1 MPSINFGSP
10 EMDDNSSYMEKVFQL
25 NTLFNSNTDY
35 ALETYLKKIQ
45 NNFIYSSEIEN
56 SEKVPKEKINKTITP
71 EEFNNIEKR
80 VENDKRKIFS
90 VKKIPAMNKIKRK
103 RDYEGKQVNTKQRL
117 YQEYNVR
124 TKIARNFFNKYLIKK
139 INKIIKKIKCPLYFE
154 IFQENLV
161 LNVATKIY
169 IEHLNLTLEEIISYK
184 KLYKVKNEGNNY
196 QKYYHNLISLEKLK
210 LDEFKYVREKTEINN
225 ILKKAFRDLFQ
236 DYLNSDEYHEVIE
249 HMKNSDKKYDN
260 DYIERYIEFSKNFLK
275 NYKYKNIKGQFQT
288 LK

>member
-1 MPSINFGSP
+1 
-10 EMDDNSSYMEKVFQL
+10 
-25 NTLFNSNTDY
+25 
-35 ALETYLKKIQ
+35 
-45 NNFIYSSEIEN
+45 
-56 SEKVPKEKINKTITP
+56 
-71 EEFNNIEKR
+71 

-275 NYKYKNIKGQFQT
+275 NYKY
-288 LK
+288 

>member
-1 MPSINFGSP
+1 MPSINFGAP

-103 RDYEGKQVNTKQRL
+103 SDYEGKQVIT
-117 YQEYNVR
+117 
-124 TKIARNFFNKYLIKK
+124 I
-139 INKIIKKIKCPLYFE
+139 
-154 IFQENLV
+154 
-161 LNVATKIY
+161 
-169 IEHLNLTLEEIISYK
+169 
-184 KLYKVKNEGNNY
+184 
-196 QKYYHNLISLEKLK
+196 
-210 LDEFKYVREKTEINN
+210 
-225 ILKKAFRDLFQ
+225 
-236 DYLNSDEYHEVIE
+236 
-249 HMKNSDKKYDN
+249 
-260 DYIERYIEFSKNFLK
+260 
-275 NYKYKNIKGQFQT
+275 
-288 LK
+288 